1 MIRTIK
7 IQTPDNVYQ
16 LSVDASHRKT
26 LYRLAG
32 LASKL
37 QNGGVSDWKAQILRN
52 NEVTAEYDADSLYEC
67 IMADTVG

>member
-16 LSVDASHRKT
+16 LSTDVSHRKT

-37 QNGGVSDWKAQILRN
+37 QNNGVSDWSAQILRN
-52 NEVTAEYDADSLYEC
+52 NEVVAEYDAESLYEC
-67 IMADTVG
+67 IMAENVG